1 MGIKKYMHGG
11 NHHEA
16 ANYGLSS
23 VYNKN
28 RYSKKAQSYRRF
40 KKGGQVLDVYSSKG
54 EKKGKGVNGREL
66 YNGPYKDMT
75 LDNFWD
81 WNTMD
86 YKKNSEGISFADD
99 PEYLKWRSKDR
110 GYSGNELLNWY
121 MFTQLNAEGVDPRD
135 RSQWENKNFG
145 HIREFDVIQTSD
157 NPDDD
162 ILLRNPKDGRP
173 YFKAYNEN
181 DHKHL
186 LDRKN
191 ANDPNASWYPSS
203 QSEAFGMAKDIGL
216 NMFFYDGK
224 PVLTQTKEE
233 VQKEEN
239 DWKNNVALLR
249 AVDLYDNIVES
260 FENNSFRE
268 KGNLKTYVDN
278 ALKENYTHIDDNG
291 YSTTINS
298 KDMQDFMKTHEDQT
312 GVGFYDKLFS
322 FYDELTK
329 PQSVD
334 FNFTAPKTKKKEE
347 VSYEPDFSAKVDNTY
362 VSMPDINIATEDK
375 EQEGFVVNGKWYP
388 KGTQVLS
395 EDKST
400 PRERKRKQ
408 QVYDDREKIKNY
420 ADLLKYNTNYSLG
433 LSRSDQNH
441 AMIDKLA
448 NSGLTYNEFRNHM
461 NNTMPSLN
469 GAVEFGLLGYGAAAP
484 YNVPMKIGK
493 HFKNVKALSKL
504 GNVSKIAGR
513 PLTYGDATNM
523 AYATLGTV
531 GYTPRI
537 IEDVKEG
544 NTTGAIGNTLGLG
557 LSYVGVPGSFKNF
570 NRQLDLGF
578 KQYNR
583 FPTTAKGFQTAF
595 PNTSKVHN
603 LSNNPQFT
611 ATYDEILG
619 PTISNSPR
627 FNMFGP
633 SQNDLLRKAKRYDHQ
648 LRSGAYYPSQS
659 TMNKLRVQ

>member
-1 MGIKKYMHGG
+1 
-11 NHHEA
+11 
-16 ANYGLSS
+16 
-23 VYNKN
+23 
-28 RYSKKAQSYRRF
+28 
-40 KKGGQVLDVYSSKG
+40 
-54 EKKGKGVNGREL
+54 
-66 YNGPYKDMT
+66 
-75 LDNFWD
+75 
-81 WNTMD
+81 
-86 YKKNSEGISFADD
+86 
-99 PEYLKWRSKDR
+99 
-110 GYSGNELLNWY
+110 
-121 MFTQLNAEGVDPRD
+121 
-135 RSQWENKNFG
+135 
-145 HIREFDVIQTSD
+145 
-157 NPDDD
+157 
-162 ILLRNPKDGRP
+162 
-173 YFKAYNEN
+173 
-181 DHKHL
+181 
-186 LDRKN
+186 
-191 ANDPNASWYPSS
+191 
-203 QSEAFGMAKDIGL
+203 
-216 NMFFYDGK
+216 
-224 PVLTQTKEE
+224 
-233 VQKEEN
+233 
-239 DWKNNVALLR
+239 
-249 AVDLYDNIVES
+249 
-260 FENNSFRE
+260 
-268 KGNLKTYVDN
+268 
-278 ALKENYTHIDDNG
+278 
-291 YSTTINS
+291 
-298 KDMQDFMKTHEDQT
+298 
-312 GVGFYDKLFS
+312 
-322 FYDELTK
+322 
-329 PQSVD
+329 
-334 FNFTAPKTKKKEE
+334 
-347 VSYEPDFSAKVDNTY
+347 
-362 VSMPDINIATEDK
+362 
-375 EQEGFVVNGKWYP
+375 
-388 KGTQVLS
+388 
-395 EDKST
+395 
-400 PRERKRKQ
+400 
-408 QVYDDREKIKNY
+408 
-420 ADLLKYNTNYSLG
+420 
-433 LSRSDQNH
+433 
-441 AMIDKLA
+441 MIDKLA